1 MNKKIITMVLCAAML
16 ISVTGCG
23 LRHRYPKVLIDTHP
37 TYPINEIDIG
47 DKYEYV
53 HFDLA
58 ETDTGKDV
66 IVHFERRTDEPD
78 E

>member
-1 MNKKIITMVLCAAML
+1 MNKKIIMMVICLAML

-23 LRHRYPKVLIDTHP
+23 HKRVYPKVFIDTAPMYSMH
-37 TYPINEIDIG
+37 EIDIG

-53 HFDLA
+53 NFDIT
-58 ETDTGKDV
+58 ETDSGKDV

-78 E
+78 R

>member
-1 MNKKIITMVLCAAML
+1 MNKKIIMIVLFISMI

-23 LRHRYPKVLIDTHP
+23 MKRVYPKVLIDTHP
-37 TYPINEIDIG
+37 THPINEIDIG

-53 HFDLA
+53 HFDIT
-58 ETDTGKDV
+58 ETDSGKDV

-78 E
+78 K